1 MKLSIISALLIGA
14 VSSVIAD
21 LEYFEYPKSGSV
33 YKSGD
38 SVTFVVED
46 VTDDSDDTIRASLF
60 TADGV
65 YVEEMG
71 EWRADEYFRTPEEEQ
86 AFDDGDFIFRW
97 SIDVGDGDY
106 YAEVY
111 EIEGPYGENDHDDD
125 VHRSQIFRVGEGA
138 KKADEKTIATES
150 RKKRSIYSA

>member
-14 VSSVIAD
+14 VSSVIAELD
-21 LEYFEYPKSGSV
+21 YFDYPKSGSV
-33 YKSGD
+33 YNSGD

-46 VTDDSDDTIRASLF
+46 VTDDSDDSIKAFLF
-60 TADGV
+60 TADGDF
-65 YVEEMG
+65 VEEMG
-71 EWRADEYFRTPEEEQ
+71 EWRADEDFRTPEEEE

-111 EIEGPYGENDHDDD
+111 EIEVGAGPE
-125 VHRSQIFRVGEGA
+125 I
-138 KKADEKTIATES
+138 ADEKKIATES